1 MKTTPTNPGLF
12 KLISRLLM
20 FAAFHAIFTNKDK
33 KNK

>member
-20 FAAFHAIFTNKDK
+20 FVAFQAFMNKDK